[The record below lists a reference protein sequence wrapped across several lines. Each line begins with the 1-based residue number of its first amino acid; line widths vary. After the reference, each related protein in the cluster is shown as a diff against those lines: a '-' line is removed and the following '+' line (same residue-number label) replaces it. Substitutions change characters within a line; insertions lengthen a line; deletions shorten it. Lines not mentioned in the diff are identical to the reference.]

1 MCATPPQIKRQ
12 ATMKFVTKKDI
23 EAPIDQVWAALSDF
37 EGWERAA
44 MRRGADVARTD
55 TLRSPGVGMAWQG
68 RFQYR
73 GKDRKTDVKLT
84 ELVAKTALG
93 FTASSAAIESDARV
107 ELIEMSAKRT
117 RLHVTMEVKPRS
129 LGARLFLQSLRL
141 ARAKVDRKFETRVSQ
156 LAEDL
161 ESRFRHPPRKV

>member
-1 MCATPPQIKRQ
+1 
-12 ATMKFVTKKDI
+12 MKFATKKDI
-23 EAPIDQVWAALSDF
+23 EAPLDQVWEALSDF

-55 TLRSPGVGMAWQG
+55 KLRQPGVGMSWQG
-68 RFQYR
+68 RFVYR
-73 GKDRKTDVKLT
+73 GKERKADVKLT
-84 ELVAKTALG
+84 EMVQKSVLG
-93 FTASSAAIESDARV
+93 FSGQSAAIEADARV

-141 ARAKVDRKFETRVSQ
+141 ARAKVDRKFETRVAAMAQ
-156 LAEDL
+156 DL
-161 ESRFRHPPRKV
+161 ETRFRHAPRKG